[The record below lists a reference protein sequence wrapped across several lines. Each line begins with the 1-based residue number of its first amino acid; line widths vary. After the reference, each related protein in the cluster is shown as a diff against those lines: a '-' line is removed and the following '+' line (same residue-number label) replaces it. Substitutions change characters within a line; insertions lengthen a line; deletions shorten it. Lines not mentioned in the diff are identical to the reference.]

1 MPNSTN
7 EIPLIIFC
15 SLADQKD
22 LAHKLALEISSQ
34 LNASYLFITCADES
48 SSSEQQL
55 PSIPPLTVC
64 KIEDKPTPEANIFY
78 DVPFNQVIHFNNGQ
92 FRITATERNKSY
104 QSIVN
109 SSLHHLAEAYPA
121 PVIVIALSVKQMPRL
136 SGFRQIKKN
145 KGLILIPQS
154 ATLFQTELID
164 QLLKYQLAHLVIPT
178 NKLAEVIAEHL
189 RQPSTTVPATRISFQ
204 EFEQLAEPIFRI
216 LQKHSKTDFSKYK
229 ANTIIRRLERRL
241 SVLKINKLES
251 YINLLST
258 DKHEAL
264 TLYNDLLISVTS
276 FFRDPQFFEKLY
288 DLAFLKVF
296 STPQNNT
303 VRIWVPACATGEEA
317 YSIAIL
323 AEEYRLQH
331 ALTCSIKIF
340 ASDIDH
346 WAIGKAREGV
356 YPHTIETQI
365 KREWLAKYF
374 TKTDQ
379 VYKVKNILREHII
392 FAKQNVLTDPPYSSI
407 DLISCRNLLIYFGA
421 ELQEQVLTLFHYAL
435 NPQGI
440 LFLGNSE
447 NLGNS
452 SRLYSVVSR
461 KAKIFKKKH
470 TIQPTRRYWNFNQAS
485 FLEKEKT
492 MQNKKNPP
500 TKFGEITRKLAST
513 YFLPPSV
520 LINSHHDI
528 LFFQG
533 KTNNYLEQPSG
544 EPTIN
549 LLQSVKKDLSL
560 PLAHAIRKAEKTH
573 HQVVK
578 RNIKLEQ
585 SGSHE
590 FVDIIITP
598 VADRQLS
605 EELWL
610 VTFSASSYKETQTT
624 PVLENQKYG
633 QLEELKRELQET
645 QEYLQTT
652 IDELERTNNE
662 LKLANEEEQSINEEL
677 QSANEEL
684 ETSKEELQ
692 AINEELNQ
700 SNIQLQEKID
710 ELTNAKNDILN
721 LLRSTQIA
729 TIFLDKKLCITR
741 FTPSISTIVELMESD
756 LGRPL
761 EQFNNKLD
769 YPHLSNDLQQVLKD
783 QKSIETE
790 VKTKDKFTF
799 WMRISPYQT
808 IRKSTEGLV
817 ITFTDITEKKK
828 QEQELIT
835 YKDHLEELVETR
847 TAELHHSYQKVLY
860 EQQKAQQYLDIA
872 SVMIITMDKNGIV
885 TLANKRASEILGYQQ
900 EEIVGQEWI
909 KTFIPDSEVK
919 ELNKAFVDLLTGGL
933 QKEEYRENHVKTK
946 NGTQKLIA
954 WHNAFIK
961 DDHGNIIG
969 LISSGQ
975 DITEQQKTQKA
986 LEESERNLKLA
997 QQVGN
1002 IGVWFFDIA
1011 QQVYSGSEVF
1021 QNMYGFSTPVVTNQ
1035 QIIDALPE
1043 GELPRLQKIY
1053 DELSNDN
1060 PSFQIEHKIIHQK
1073 TGEERWLLS
1082 SGDLMFNEN
1091 NQPYRLI
1098 GTTLDISDRMRSRIA
1113 LHESKE
1119 KFKGIFDYSITGIA
1133 VANHEGQL
1141 LEINSEFIRMLGYSK
1156 EELLAMNFAEFSN
1169 QEDLEEERK
1178 LLNQMHQGKLDHYR
1192 MEKRFITAKDKTIW
1206 VDVAITA
1213 KRNKQEKVDLFIGTA
1228 SDITAKKQAEQNLKN
1243 NNQFIQTILDH
1254 LPIGVSTNK
1263 IDEGEATY
1271 MNKRFQEIYGWGE
1284 EELKNIENF
1293 FERVYPDKEYRE
1305 QIKSQIM
1312 RDIQRGDSSRMH
1324 WENIEITQK
1333 DGSKRIVDAVNI
1345 PLPEQNTMIST
1356 VLDVSELRK
1365 TEKALLKAKNE
1376 AEHANALKSAF
1387 LANTSHEIRTPLNG
1401 IIGFS
1406 ELLQEHAPNNERVH
1420 TYVNIIKNSG
1430 AQLLKIIDDI
1440 IDVSKIDSNQLDL
1453 QYEVFELNRLIDE
1466 TLYFHQHSKLYR
1478 DHSQVEIKVSKPA
1491 KELLIHSDR
1500 MRIKQILDNL
1510 ITNAIKQTNHGYI
1523 EFGYQLKGTD
1533 QLSIYVKDTGIGIEK
1548 EQLEKIFER
1557 FVKLQSK
1564 SGTGLGLSIVK
1575 GLVNLLKGEIAID
1588 SSIGDGTI
1596 FKITFPVDI
1605 QNKPKEIPQSNPAI
1619 QKDSN
1624 NLSGKLIL
1632 VAEDDLNSYL
1642 LIDAILKKTKARLV
1656 HISTGDQILDAYKQY
1671 QPDLILMDINM
1682 PRVNGIQATKLIRKD
1697 DQHTP
1702 IIAQTAYALENEKQM
1717 CLDAGCTDYIA
1728 KPIDR
1733 LKLMDKIHRALIQS

>member
-1 MPNSTN
+1 MPNSTT

-15 SLADQKD
+15 SLADQKEV
-22 LAHKLALEISSQ
+22 AHKLALEISSR
-34 LNASYLFITCADES
+34 LNASYLFLPCSDSLS
-48 SSSEQQL
+48 SSVHQL
-55 PSIPPLTVC
+55 PSFPHLTVS
-64 KIEDKPTPEANIFY
+64 KIKDKQTPVARVFY
-78 DVPFNQVIHFNNGQ
+78 DAPFNQVIHFKNGQ
-92 FRITATERNKSY
+92 FQITSADSKKSY
-104 QSIVN
+104 QSIAN
-109 SSLHHLAEAYPA
+109 SSLHHLAEAYQA
-121 PVIVIALSVKQMPRL
+121 PVIVIASSGEQMPRL
-136 SGFRQIKKN
+136 TGFRQIKKN

-154 ATLFQTELID
+154 ATAFRTQLID

-178 NKLAEVIAEHL
+178 NKLADVISEHL
-189 RQPSTTVPATRISFQ
+189 RQLNTTASATRITHQ
-204 EFEQLAEPIFRI
+204 EFEQLAEPIFNI
-216 LQKHSKTDFSKYK
+216 LQKHTKHDFSKYK

-241 SVLKINKLES
+241 STLKINSLEA
-251 YINLLST
+251 YLNLLRT
-258 DKHEAL
+258 DKQEAL
-264 TLYNDLLISVTS
+264 TLNNELLIGVTG
-276 FFRDPQFFEKLY
+276 FFRDPPFFEKLY
-288 DLAFLKVF
+288 DLFFPRIF

-323 AEEYRLQH
+323 AEEYRSKH
-331 ALTCSIKIF
+331 ALTCTIKIF

-346 WAIGKAREGV
+346 WAINKAREGI
-356 YPHTIETQI
+356 YPHSISTQI
-365 KREWLAKYF
+365 KRERLANYF

-379 VYKVKNILREHII
+379 AYKVKSFLRERII
-392 FAKQNVLTDPPYSSI
+392 FAKQNVLTHPPYSSI

-421 ELQEQVLTLFHYAL
+421 ELQEQVLALFHYAL

-452 SRLYSVVSR
+452 SRLYSVISR
-461 KAKIFKKKH
+461 KAKIFRKKH
-470 TIQPTRRYWNFNQAS
+470 TIQPTRRYWNFNQDS

-492 MQNKKNPP
+492 MQNKKNTP
-500 TKFGEITRKLAST
+500 TKFGKITRKLASA

-528 LFFQG
+528 LYFQG

-549 LLQSVKKDLSL
+549 LLQSVKKGLSL
-560 PLAHAIRKAEKTH
+560 PLAHAIRKAQKSQ
-573 HQVVK
+573 HQVIK
-578 RNIKLEQ
+578 KNIKVGHAE
-585 SGSHE
+585 SHE

-598 VADRQLS
+598 VSDQQLS

-610 VTFSASSYKETQTT
+610 VTFASSSSQETKQA
-624 PVLENQKYG
+624 PVARNQKQG
-633 QLEELKRELQET
+633 QLEELKKELQET

-662 LKLANEEEQSINEEL
+662 LKVANEEEQSINEEL

-729 TIFLDKKLCITR
+729 TIFLDRKLCITR
-741 FTPSISTIVELMESD
+741 FTPSISTIVELIESD

-769 YPHLSNDLQQVLKD
+769 YPHLINDLQHVLKN

-790 VKTKDKFTF
+790 VKSKDKLTF

-808 IRKSTEGLV
+808 INKSTEGLV

-847 TAELHHSYQKVLY
+847 TAELHHSFQNVLY

-872 SVMIITMDKNGIV
+872 SVMIITMDQNGIV
-885 TLANKRASEILGYQQ
+885 TLANKRASEILGNKQ
-900 EEIVGQEWI
+900 EEIVGKEWI

-961 DDHGNIIG
+961 DDQGNIIG

-975 DITEQQKTQKA
+975 DITEQQKTRIA

-1002 IGVWFFDIA
+1002 IGVWFFDIT
-1011 QQVYSGSEVF
+1011 QQIYHGSEIF
-1021 QNMYGFSTPVVTNQ
+1021 QNMYGFSTPEVTNQ
-1035 QIIDALPE
+1035 QVIDAFAE
-1043 GELPRLQKIY
+1043 GELERLAKVY
-1053 DELSNDN
+1053 EGLMNGN
-1060 PSFQIEHKIIHQK
+1060 PSFHVEHKIIHQK

-1082 SGDLMFNEN
+1082 SGDLLFDDNKK
-1091 NQPYRLI
+1091 PYRLI
-1098 GTTLDISDRMRSRIA
+1098 GTTQDISDRMRSRIA

-1156 EELLAMNFAEFSN
+1156 DELLAMNFAEFSN
-1169 QEDLEEERK
+1169 QEDLKQERK

-1192 MEKRFITAKDKTIW
+1192 MEKRFITATGQTIW

-1213 KRNKQEKVDLFIGTA
+1213 KRNKQGKVDLFIGTA
-1228 SDITAKKQAEQNLKN
+1228 SDITAKKQAEQDLKN

-1305 QIKSQIM
+1305 QIKSQIL
-1312 RDIQRGDSSRMH
+1312 RDIHSGDSSRMH

-1406 ELLQEHAPNNERVH
+1406 ELLQEHAPNNKRVH

-1478 DHSQVEIKVSKPA
+1478 DHPQVEIKVSKPA

-1588 SSIGDGTI
+1588 SSIGEGTV
-1596 FKITFPVDI
+1596 FQITFPVDI
-1605 QNKPKEIPQSNPAI
+1605 QNKPKKIPQSDTSI

-1632 VAEDDLNSYL
+1632 VAEDDFNSYL

>member
-22 LAHKLALEISSQ
+22 VAQKLALQISAT
-34 LNASYLFITCADES
+34 LKASYLFLPCSDSLS
-48 SSSEQQL
+48 SSVHQL
-55 PSIPPLTVC
+55 PSFPHLTVS
-64 KIEDKPTPEANIFY
+64 KIKDKQTPVARVFY
-78 DVPFNQVIHFNNGQ
+78 DAPFNQVIHFKNGQ
-92 FRITATERNKSY
+92 FQITSADSKKSY
-104 QSIVN
+104 QSIAN
-109 SSLHHLAEAYPA
+109 SSLHHLAEAYQA
-121 PVIVIALSVKQMPRL
+121 PVIVIASSGEQMPRL
-136 SGFRQIKKN
+136 TGFRQIKKN

-154 ATLFQTELID
+154 ATAFRTQLIN

-178 NKLAEVIAEHL
+178 NKLADVISEHL
-189 RQPSTTVPATRISFQ
+189 RQLNTTASTTRITHQ
-204 EFEQLAEPIFRI
+204 EFEQLAEPIFSI
-216 LQKHSKTDFSKYK
+216 LQKHTKHDFSKYK

-241 SVLKINKLES
+241 STLKINSLEA
-251 YINLLST
+251 YLNLLRT
-258 DKHEAL
+258 DKQEAL
-264 TLYNDLLISVTS
+264 TLNNELLIGVTG
-276 FFRDPQFFEKLY
+276 FFRDPPFFEKLY
-288 DLAFLKVF
+288 DLVFPRIF

-323 AEEYRLQH
+323 AEEYRSKH
-331 ALTCSIKIF
+331 ALTCTIKIF

-346 WAIGKAREGV
+346 WAINKAREGI
-356 YPHTIETQI
+356 YPHSISTQI
-365 KREWLAKYF
+365 KRERLANYF

-379 VYKVKNILREHII
+379 AYKVKSFLREQII
-392 FAKQNVLTDPPYSSI
+392 FAKQNVLTHPPYSSI

-421 ELQEQVLTLFHYAL
+421 ELQEQVLALFHYAL

-452 SRLYSVVSR
+452 SRLYSVISR

-470 TIQPTRRYWNFNQAS
+470 TIQPTRRYWNFNQDS

-549 LLQSVKKDLSL
+549 LLQSVKKGLNL

-578 RNIKLEQ
+578 RNIKLEH

-610 VTFSASSYKETQTT
+610 VTFAASSYKETQTT

-662 LKLANEEEQSINEEL
+662 LKVANEEEQSINEEL

-729 TIFLDKKLCITR
+729 TLFLDGKLCITR
-741 FTPSISTIVELMESD
+741 FTPSISTIVELIESD

-761 EQFNNKLD
+761 EQFNNKLN
-769 YPHLSNDLQQVLKD
+769 YPLLFNDLQQVLKN
-783 QKSIETE
+783 QKPIETE
-790 VKTKDKFTF
+790 VKTKDKLTF

-808 IRKSTEGLV
+808 ISKSTEGLV
-817 ITFTDITEKKK
+817 VTFTDITEKKK

-847 TAELHHSYQKVLY
+847 TSELHQSFQKVLY

-885 TLANKRASEILGYQQ
+885 TLANKRASEILGYKQ
-900 EEIVGQEWI
+900 EEIAGQNWL
-909 KTFIPDSEVK
+909 KNFIPKEESE
-919 ELNKAFVDLLTGGL
+919 ELNKAMDDLLSGEL
-933 QKEEYRENHVKTK
+933 KKEEYRENHIITK
-946 NGTQKLIA
+946 DGTQKLIA

-961 DDHGNIIG
+961 DDQNNIIG

-1021 QNMYGFSTPVVTNQ
+1021 QNMYGFNTPVVTNQ

-1043 GELPRLQKIY
+1043 EELPRLQKIY
-1053 DELSNDN
+1053 DKLSNDK
-1060 PSFQIEHKIIHQK
+1060 PSFQVEHRIIHQK

-1082 SGDLMFNEN
+1082 SGDLMFDDN

-1133 VANHEGQL
+1133 VANHKGQL

-1156 EELLAMNFAEFSN
+1156 KELLAMNFAEFSN
-1169 QEDLEEERK
+1169 PDDLEQERK
-1178 LLNQMHQGKLDHYR
+1178 LLDKMHQGKLDHYR
-1192 MEKRFITAKDKTIW
+1192 MEKRFITAKGKTIW

-1213 KRNKQEKVDLFIGTA
+1213 KRNKQGKVDLFIGTA

-1263 IDEGEATY
+1263 INEGEATY
-1271 MNKRFQEIYGWGE
+1271 MNKRFQEIYGWDE
-1284 EELKNIENF
+1284 QELKNIENF
-1293 FERVYPDKEYRE
+1293 FKRVYPDKEYRE
-1305 QIKSQIM
+1305 QIKSQIL
-1312 RDIQRGDSSRMH
+1312 RDIQSGDSSRMH
-1324 WENIEITQK
+1324 WENIEITQH

-1356 VLDVSELRK
+1356 VLDVSDLRK

-1453 QYEVFELNRLIDE
+1453 QYEVFELNHLIDE

-1478 DHSQVEIKVSKPA
+1478 DHPEVELKVSKPA

-1500 MRIKQILDNL
+1500 MRVKQILDNL

-1605 QNKPKEIPQSNPAI
+1605 QNKPKEIPQSDPAI

-1682 PRVNGIQATKLIRKD
+1682 PRVNGIQATKLIRKSD
-1697 DQHTP
+1697 LKTP

-1717 CLDAGCTDYIA
+1717 CLDAGCNDYIA

-1733 LKLMDKIHRALIQS
+1733 LKLMDKIHRALLQA